1 MCPAWSWD
9 ASRCSAKLSRRSP
22 SEWRKAS
29 SATRCPDVTA
39 AALKLHT
46 PVFYDLFIFITS
58 MLSPSVFVVTKS
70 ASPGR
75 TLTVA
80 VIFPLAGSD
89 SFFKFFFIIFFFYKG
104 SVRIESWEHK
114 GQLSRCLP
122 KAAFFFYSVVHTAAA
137 VYLRQRHRAL
147 IQGRS
152 PSVSSLDFMTEA
164 HWVVNGTWILGNQ
177 AWCPLITPSLCAFS
191 KASAKMF

>member
-1 MCPAWSWD
+1 M
-9 ASRCSAKLSRRSP
+9 
-22 SEWRKAS
+22 
-29 SATRCPDVTA
+29 T
-39 AALKLHT
+39 
-46 PVFYDLFIFITS
+46 YLFFITS

-70 ASPGR
+70 AANCCLNSPGR

-89 SFFKFFFIIFFFYKG
+89 SFFFKFFLLFFFFTKDLWELSHENTKG
-104 SVRIESWEHK
+104 SCPGVFLR
-114 GQLSRCLP
+114 QL
-122 KAAFFFYSVVHTAAA
+122 FFYSVVHTAAA

>member
-1 MCPAWSWD
+1 
-9 ASRCSAKLSRRSP
+9 
-22 SEWRKAS
+22 
-29 SATRCPDVTA
+29 
-39 AALKLHT
+39 
-46 PVFYDLFIFITS
+46 
-58 MLSPSVFVVTKS
+58 MLSPSVSVVTKS
-70 ASPGR
+70 AANCCLNSPGR

-89 SFFKFFFIIFFFYKG
+89 PFFFLLFFFIFTKDLRELSHENTKG
-104 SVRIESWEHK
+104 SCPGVFLR
-114 GQLSRCLP
+114 QLF
-122 KAAFFFYSVVHTAAA
+122 FFFYSVVHTAAA

-147 IQGRS
+147 IQGGS

-164 HWVVNGTWILGNQ
+164 HWVGNGTWILGNQ